1 MDEYEAHIREG
12 RCPVTG
18 SGPGRD
24 ARGDADDDDR
34 GDAATF
40 DAAGPF
46 EIQGAPS

>member
-18 SGPGRD
+18 SGPGRED
-24 ARGDADDDDR
+24 ERD
-34 GDAATF
+34 ATF
-40 DAAGPF
+40 ASTGPF